1 MQQYVEEDGVQGD
14 VQGASTEP
22 VGVQGT
28 RTEQS
33 SGPEVR
39 QGSGQAVG
47 QGAVHAA
54 GLGDNEVEIYEPSEE
69 SVEEYEEHFHSSEEM
84 MKF

>member
-1 MQQYVEEDGVQGD
+1 
-14 VQGASTEP
+14 VQGASTEH
-22 VGVQGT
+22 VGVQG
-28 RTEQS
+28 TEQS

-39 QGSGQAVG
+39 QGSGQAAG
-47 QGAVHAA
+47 QGAVHGT
-54 GLGDNEVEIYEPSEE
+54 GLGNEVEIYEPSED

>member
-14 VQGASTEP
+14 VQGASTEH
-22 VGVQGT
+22 VGVQG
-28 RTEQS
+28 TEQS

-39 QGSGQAVG
+39 QGSGQAAG
-47 QGAVHAA
+47 QGAVHGT
-54 GLGDNEVEIYEPSEE
+54 GLGNEVEIYEPSED

>member
-14 VQGASTEP
+14 VQGASTEL
-22 VGVQGT
+22 VGVQGA
-28 RTEQS
+28 RTEQL

-39 QGSGQAVG
+39 QGSGQAAG
-47 QGAVHAA
+47 QGAVHGT
-54 GLGDNEVEIYEPSEE
+54 GLGNEVEIYEPSEE